1 MTGRVLN
8 QGHKKRRQILS
19 KVHAK
24 LFLYLKGSPRILES
38 CSSNESGRQG
48 RRLLSTMVSKVLFF
62 LLVAEYSFS
71 VFVLLFSSEWNDFSV
86 IMLGGGV
93 EISWR
98 CASKLVSAWILR
110 GLRKIW
116 WVWVLGFKESGDPFR
131 RSLWVLRLIGFLE
144 NGTPL
149 RRGGFEGGWLFSKW
163 VLNLWALGLVGSG
176 TPWRR
181 SGAPS
186 RKRRTWSAGWT

>member
-1 MTGRVLN
+1 M
-8 QGHKKRRQILS
+8 S

-48 RRLLSTMVSKVLFF
+48 RRLLSTKVSKVLFF

-93 EISWR
+93 EISWGTQN
-98 CASKLVSAWILR
+98 CEITWGTQNSTVSL
-110 GLRKIW
+110 
-116 WVWVLGFKESGDPFR
+116 
-131 RSLWVLRLIGFLE
+131 
-144 NGTPL
+144 
-149 RRGGFEGGWLFSKW
+149 
-163 VLNLWALGLVGSG
+163 LNVRYDFVG
-176 TPWRR
+176 
-181 SGAPS
+181 
-186 RKRRTWSAGWT
+186 